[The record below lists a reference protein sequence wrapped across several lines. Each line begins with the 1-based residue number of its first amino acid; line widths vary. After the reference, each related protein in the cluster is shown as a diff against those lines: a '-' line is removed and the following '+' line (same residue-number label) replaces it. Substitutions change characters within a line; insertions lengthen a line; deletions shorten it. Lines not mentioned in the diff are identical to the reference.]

1 MSEAYESRQWDVF
14 TENNELRLENDQL
27 KAENAKLRELVR
39 DMYGNYRAGWN
50 EEIEDELYERMREL
64 GVVE

>member
-39 DMYGNYRAGWN
+39 DTYGNYRAGWN
-50 EEIEDELYERMREL
+50 EEIEDELYDRMREL